1 MIVATA
7 GHIDHGKTTLI
18 KALTGVDTTH
28 LPEERRRGM
37 TIDLGF
43 ASLLASE
50 SRTIAFVDVPGHERF
65 VRTMVA
71 GVSGVDMAL
80 LVVAADDGPMP
91 QTREHLQILDLL
103 QIPRCAVAI
112 TKIDCAC
119 EERVAE
125 VEKSIVTLLAATTLA
140 NSPTFRVDAV
150 TGTAVDALREYL
162 VGSSSSRLR
171 ARPGLHFRMP
181 IDRSFH
187 VAGAGLVV
195 TGTVAAGHVSLGDDL
210 KVLPSQVQVRVRGLQ
225 THLRSVEQCG
235 PGERCAINIA
245 GPGLD
250 RALIGRGDWIVG
262 SKIAVMS
269 DHLEVKCKTPAGV
282 ELRDNVAVHFCHGA
296 GRVPARLV
304 LLTTADDSSVVYAHI
319 VLAEPIHALARDKF
333 ILRDVS
339 DTRNMGGGVVLNP
352 FPPVWGYRRRERR
365 DLVVAHDTTNAAE
378 AVAEILRL
386 SQEGLH
392 LGRFAQAWNMDAEES
407 VKLWQQF
414 DLLKVD
420 GFGFARRRL
429 DSEQAKLLAQVDLF
443 QHEHPGSDGL
453 LASDLIG
460 TEHKASVHGLRST
473 ALEALVRER
482 RLIRNGA
489 RYRRPEQQSNLSS
502 TDQKL
507 WIRMASFLEQPRP
520 MTVSSIARELN
531 MPPNE
536 VDQFLRRA
544 MKADLVRRILAGR
557 YFPKAAFIALAALA
571 ERLGSESPQRMFD
584 VASFRD
590 HSGLGRNL
598 AIEVLEHFDH
608 IGLTRRIGARR
619 MTIKPAASI
628 VASVT

>member
-43 ASLLASE
+43 ASLLTSD

-112 TKIDCAC
+112 TKIDCASP
-119 EERVAE
+119 ERVAE
-125 VEKSIVTLLAATTLA
+125 VEESIVNLLAATTMA

-150 TGTAVDALREYL
+150 AGTAIAALREYL
-162 VGSSSSRLR
+162 VASSSSPQR
-171 ARPGLHFRMP
+171 ARPGSYFRMP

-187 VAGAGLVV
+187 VAGAGLVI
-195 TGTVAAGHVSLGDDL
+195 TGTVAAGHVFSGDDL
-210 KVLPSQVQVRVRGLQ
+210 EVVPSQVQVRVRGLQ
-225 THLRSVEQCG
+225 THLKSVEQCG
-235 PGERCAINIA
+235 PGERCAINIV

-262 SKIAVMS
+262 SEIAVMS

-282 ELRDNVAVHFCHGA
+282 ELRNNLAVHLCHGA
-296 GRVPARLV
+296 GRVPARLI
-304 LLTTADDSSVVYAHI
+304 LLTTADNTGVVYAHI

-339 DTRNMGGGVVLNP
+339 DTHNMAGGVVLNP
-352 FPPVWGYRRRERR
+352 FPPVRGYRRRERR
-365 DLVVAHDTTNAAE
+365 DLVIAHDTTNAAE
-378 AVAEILRL
+378 AVAEILQL
-386 SQEGLH
+386 SQDGLD
-392 LGRFAQAWNMDAEES
+392 LARFAQAWNMDAEES

-414 DLLKVD
+414 DLVKVG
-420 GFGFARRRL
+420 GFGFDRRRW
-429 DSEQAKLLAQVDLF
+429 DCEQAKLLAQVDLS
-443 QHEHPGSDGL
+443 QHEHLCSDGL

-460 TEHKASVHGLRST
+460 TEHRASVHGLRST

-482 RLIRNGA
+482 RLLRDGA
-489 RYRRPEQQSNLSS
+489 RYRRPEQKSDLSS

-507 WIRMASFLEQPRP
+507 WLRMAPLLEQPRP
-520 MTVSSIARELN
+520 MTVNSIARELT

-536 VDQFLRRA
+536 VEQFLRRA
-544 MKADLVRRILAGR
+544 MKADLVRRILTGR
-557 YFPKAAFIALAALA
+557 YFPKAAFLALAALA
-571 ERLGSESPQRMFD
+571 ERLCTESPERMFD

-590 HSGLGRNL
+590 RSGLGRNL
-598 AIEVLEHFDH
+598 TIEVLENFDH

-619 MTIKPAASI
+619 MIIKPAASI
-628 VASVT
+628 T

>member
-43 ASLLASE
+43 ASLLTSD

-91 QTREHLQILDLL
+91 QTREHVQILDLL

-112 TKIDCAC
+112 TKIGCASP
-119 EERVAE
+119 ERVAE
-125 VEKSIVTLLAATTLA
+125 VEESIVNLLAATTMA

-150 TGTAVDALREYL
+150 TGTAIAALREYL
-162 VGSSSSRLR
+162 VASSSSPLR
-171 ARPGLHFRMP
+171 VRPGSYFRMP

-195 TGTVAAGHVSLGDDL
+195 TGTVAAGHVSSGDDL
-210 KVLPSQVQVRVRGLQ
+210 EVVPSQVQVRVRGLQ
-225 THLRSVEQCG
+225 THLKSVEQCG

-245 GPGLD
+245 GPRLD

-269 DHLEVKCKTPAGV
+269 DHLDVKCKTPAGV
-282 ELRDNVAVHFCHGA
+282 ELRNNLAVHFCHGA

-304 LLTTADDSSVVYAHI
+304 LLPTDNTSVVYAHI
-319 VLAEPIHALARDKF
+319 VLAEPIHTLARDKF

-339 DTRNMGGGVVLNP
+339 GTHNLAGGVVLNP
-352 FPPVWGYRRRERR
+352 FPPVGGYRRRERR
-365 DLVVAHDTTNAAE
+365 DLVIAHDTTNAAE
-378 AVAEILRL
+378 AVAEILRR
-386 SQEGLH
+386 SQDGLD
-392 LGRFAQAWNMDAEES
+392 LARFAQAWNIDSEES

-414 DLLKVD
+414 ALVKVD
-420 GFGFARRRL
+420 GFGFDRRRW
-429 DSEQAKLLAQVDLF
+429 DFEQAKLLAQVDLS
-443 QHEHPGSDGL
+443 QHEHLGSDGL
-453 LASDLIG
+453 LVSDLIG
-460 TEHKASVHGLRST
+460 TEHRASVHGLRST

-482 RLIRNGA
+482 RLIRDGA
-489 RYRRPEQQSNLSS
+489 RYRRPEQKSNLSS
-502 TDQKL
+502 TDERL
-507 WIRMASFLEQPRP
+507 WLRMASFLEQPRP
-520 MTVSSIARELN
+520 MTVNSIARELT

-536 VDQFLRRA
+536 VEQFLRRA
-544 MKADLVRRILAGR
+544 IKADLVRRILAGR
-557 YFPKAAFIALAALA
+557 YFPKAAFLALAALA
-571 ERLGSESPQRMFD
+571 ERLCTESPERMFD

-590 HSGLGRNL
+590 RCGLGRNL
-598 AIEVLEHFDH
+598 TIEVLEHFDY

-619 MTIKPAASI
+619 MIIKPAASI
-628 VASVT
+628 T

>member
-43 ASLLASE
+43 ASLLTSE

-80 LVVAADDGPMP
+80 LVVAADDGLMP

-112 TKIDCAC
+112 TKIDCASP
-119 EERVAE
+119 ERVAE
-125 VEKSIVTLLAATTLA
+125 VEESIVKLLAATTMA

-150 TGTAVDALREYL
+150 TGTAIAALREYL
-162 VGSSSSRLR
+162 VASSSSPLR
-171 ARPGLHFRMP
+171 VRPGSYFRMP

-187 VAGAGLVV
+187 IAGAGLVV
-195 TGTVAAGHVSLGDDL
+195 TGTVAAGHVSSGDDL
-210 KVLPSQVQVRVRGLQ
+210 EVVPSQVQVRVRGLQ
-225 THLRSVEQCG
+225 THLKSVEQCG
-235 PGERCAINIA
+235 PGERCAINIV

-282 ELRDNVAVHFCHGA
+282 ELPNNLAVHFCHGA

-304 LLTTADDSSVVYAHI
+304 LLTTADNSSVVYAYI

-339 DTRNMGGGVVLNP
+339 DTHNMAGGIVLNP
-352 FPPVWGYRRRERR
+352 FPPVRGYRRRERR
-365 DLVVAHDTTNAAE
+365 DLVAAHDTTDAAE
-378 AVAEILRL
+378 AAAEILRL
-386 SQEGLH
+386 SQDGLD
-392 LGRFAQAWNMDAEES
+392 LARFAQAWNMDAEES
-407 VKLWQQF
+407 VKLLQQF
-414 DLLKVD
+414 DLVKVD
-420 GFGFARRRL
+420 GFGFDRRRW
-429 DSEQAKLLAQVDLF
+429 DSEQAKLLAQVDLS
-443 QHEHPGSDGL
+443 QHEHPGSGL

-460 TEHKASVHGLRST
+460 TEHRASVHGLRST

-482 RLIRNGA
+482 RLIRDGA
-489 RYRRPEQQSNLSS
+489 RYRRPEQKSDLSS
-502 TDQKL
+502 TEQKL
-507 WIRMASFLEQPRP
+507 WLRMASLLEQPRP
-520 MTVSSIARELN
+520 MTVNSIARELS
-531 MPPNE
+531 MPPNQVE
-536 VDQFLRRA
+536 QFLRRA

-557 YFPKAAFIALAALA
+557 YFPKARFLALAALV
-571 ERLGSESPQRMFD
+571 ERLCTESPERMFD

-590 HSGLGRNL
+590 RSGLGRNL
-598 AIEVLEHFDH
+598 TVEVLEHFDH

-619 MTIKPAASI
+619 LIIKPAARL
-628 VASVT
+628 T